1 MPRIFPGPVL
11 QVLRDK
17 LRKCL
22 IFADY
27 ADFLRDDSEVA
38 AATATPA
45 GAVEG
50 DAAAGCD
57 GGDQSKYCGLVKSFD
72 MCHVQGRNSI
82 DIFLGPESGPE
93 PGPSHVWS
101 FEICLNL

>member
-1 MPRIFPGPVL
+1 MYIMPRIFPGPVL

-38 AATATPA
+38 ATATPA

-50 DAAAGCD
+50 DAAACD
-57 GGDQSKYCGLVKSFD
+57 GDQSKYCGLVKSFD
-72 MCHVQGRNSI
+72 MCHVQKYRRQCCASCSPPASSLI
-82 DIFLGPESGPE
+82 ASR
-93 PGPSHVWS
+93 
-101 FEICLNL
+101 